1 MHNFRGCIPG
11 IHWVLQRQGLM
22 TGTQTLNAHE
32 QLSPGQVAEMERV
45 YAAYPHLH
53 DDAFV
58 AAHLDEW
65 LR

>member
-1 MHNFRGCIPG
+1 M
-11 IHWVLQRQGLM
+11 QG
-22 TGTQTLNAHE
+22 TWTLNAHE
-32 QLSPGQVAEMERV
+32 QLSPGQVAELERV

-53 DDAFV
+53 DDEFV